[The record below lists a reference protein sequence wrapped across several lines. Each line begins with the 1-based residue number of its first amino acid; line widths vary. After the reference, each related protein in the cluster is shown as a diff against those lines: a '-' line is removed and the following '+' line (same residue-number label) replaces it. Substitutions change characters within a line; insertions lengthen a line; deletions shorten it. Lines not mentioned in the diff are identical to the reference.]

1 MSQDIN
7 QNSNYEKCESPS
19 KSADSQT
26 QLSNEI
32 WNELKEASK
41 TVMQAVKGAVDAGAL
56 GQFGQLDLKVDSIYQ
71 SAFKQPPQDKVRIP
85 QNEQP
90 VPLDGGKISIPKNE
104 LPTTPNPLDGRMSI
118 PKNELPTSPNPLDGR
133 MSIPKNETPQP
144 LDGGRASI
152 PKGEIGENIKVGEKV
167 KEPYSETN
175 PFHGAEIN
183 RDVEPGTHTVKPGDT
198 LTKIAKQHL
207 GPDASPQEIQQHIKE
222 IAKLNNIKNVDL
234 ILDGQELK
242 LPGHTADGGT
252 ITTDAAGNKITVW
265 KDDTIRVDRTDNT
278 GYVKTADGTELH
290 WGPKNEDNFSV
301 RITDDKGREV
311 TDYKG
316 NKTTTWDDGV
326 VRHENTNGTGD
337 VRRPIEGG
345 GYTEHHWGPEPKDNF
360 NVIKTADGKYRIGD
374 NEGDKVGHEAKDGNE
389 KLIAERQRL
398 NDKLQEKLGSNPEAL
413 ARAQADMAA
422 FEKRAA
428 EQNPPLSPEELAK
441 TYDQVSKLLEST
453 GEQPVS
459 QADRVKIAEQVLHQ
473 SAHPNEVRQGYH
485 NTCNVT
491 TIESRMYTRNPSEA
505 ARVVTEAATTGQVTM
520 SDGRVVQITPA
531 SLAPDGQAA
540 HHPSPDNERSHASQI
555 FQLAAVNDYYD
566 RVNRSTTPAGQ
577 VRYEQVTPTGPN
589 DTGERL
595 INYGTTPPS
604 PATDAAGNALSPPGI
619 PTSEL
624 QNISNDI
631 TGKNEKD
638 FVIINGM
645 YGDANTVKV
654 KSAEELGKQLEQM
667 KKDGKLPAIIWV
679 DAQNEPFFTDSGAGT
694 NGGSGGAHV
703 VTITDYDPATG
714 QVQIDNQWDQADDHP
729 VSLHDLYLAT
739 RPSTAN
745 ETIDHLKGDVTW
757 DRMMGTEDGFKEFE
771 LLRLQKN
778 AGKITDAEYDAAII
792 KAMKDQNTRWAEDG
806 ETYPGEKQRAM
817 DKYNQMLRFL
827 PAARAQAI
835 RTAVAAS

>member
-7 QNSNYEKCESPS
+7 QNTSYEKSEAPS
-19 KSADSQT
+19 KSADSQS
-26 QLSNEI
+26 QLSTEI

-41 TVMQAVKGAVDAGAL
+41 SVIQAVKGAADASL
-56 GQFGQLDLKVDSIYQ
+56 NQFGQLDLKFDSLYET
-71 SAFKQPPQDKVRIP
+71 AFKQPPQDKICIPKGEIGTTIPLDDKARIP
-85 QNEQP
+85 QGELPTTPN
-90 VPLDGGKISIPKNE
+90 PLDNKISIPKNELSTAIPLNDKVSIPKNE
-104 LPTTPNPLDGRMSI
+104 LPTTPNPLDGKI
-118 PKNELPTSPNPLDGR
+118 DKT
-133 MSIPKNETPQP
+133 
-144 LDGGRASI
+144 
-152 PKGEIGENIKVGEKV
+152 
-167 KEPYSETN
+167 KEGSSESN

-183 RDVEPGTHTVKPGDT
+183 KDIEPGTHTVKPGDT

-207 GPDASPQEIQQHIKE
+207 GPDATPQEIQQHVKE
-222 IAKLNNIKNVDL
+222 IAKLNGIKNPDL
-234 ILDGQELK
+234 IIDGHELK

-252 ITTDAAGNKITVW
+252 VTISETGDRITAW
-265 KDDTIRVDRTDNT
+265 KDNTLRVDHTDST
-278 GYVKTADGTELH
+278 GYIKTPDGSELH
-290 WGPKNEDNFSV
+290 WGPKNQDNYSV
-301 RITDDKGREV
+301 RITEDGGREV
-311 TDYKG
+311 TDYNT
-316 NKTTTWDDGV
+316 NKTTTWADGV
-326 VRHENTNGTGD
+326 VRHENADGTGD

-345 GYTEHHWGPEPKDNF
+345 GYSEHHWGPNQKDNF
-360 NVIKTADGKYRIGD
+360 DIVKTAEGKYRIGEKD
-374 NEGDKVGHEAKDGNE
+374 GDKVGHEPKDAGE
-389 KLIAERQRL
+389 KLVAERQRL
-398 NDKLQEKLGSNPEAL
+398 NDKLQERLGNDPEAL
-413 ARAQADMAA
+413 ARAKADMEA

-428 EQNPPLSPEELAK
+428 AQNPPLSPEELAK
-441 TYDQVSKLLEST
+441 TYDQISKLLESS

-491 TIESRMYTRNPSEA
+491 TVESRMYTRNPSEA

-520 SDGRVVQITPA
+520 SDGRVVPITPA
-531 SLAPDGQAA
+531 SLAPDSQAI

-595 INYGTTPPS
+595 MNYATTPPS
-604 PATDAAGNALSPPGI
+604 ALTDAAGNQISPPAI

-654 KSAEELGKQLEQM
+654 KSEKELGEQLEQM

-679 DAQNEPFFTDSGAGT
+679 DAQNEPFFTDSGAGS

-714 QVQIDNQWDQADDHP
+714 KVQIDNQWDQADDHA
-729 VSLHDLYLAT
+729 VSLHDLYIAT
-739 RPSTAN
+739 RPASSN
-745 ETIDHLKGDVTW
+745 ETIKAYEADNAW
-757 DRMMGTEDGFKEFE
+757 DSLVGTEDGFKEFE
-771 LLRLQKN
+771 VLRLKKN
-778 AGKITDAEYDAAII
+778 AGKLTDAEYDAAII
-792 KAMKDQNTRWAEDG
+792 ASMKEQQKRWAEDG

-817 DKYNQMLRFL
+817 DKYKQMLGFL

-835 RTAVAAS
+835 KTAVAAS